1 MLSIFLTFSVWLNYQ
16 VFYSSIIF
24 FFIFFFVSIFFEFRS
39 VVFLIR
45 FLHMMVIF
53 FLFNFIF
60 SLYEHIPLLEGVGD
74 FIKNYNVGIQLTID
88 FFTKFAYLF
97 FSFFFIFFLVA
108 CFDYFFLQENARIEF
123 IILTFFIYLAG
134 IFLVSSKELIEIF
147 ILLECIT
154 FCAYV
159 LVSFERKNK
168 SSSISGIRYLII
180 GSIPSSFLILAFC
193 FLYYDLGSLIR
204 ENIELNLNSFFF
216 TENLSNFFIENLL
229 YEDWKNQLP
238 VISLDEI
245 SIENCW
251 EKFNWISSKEIKN
264 IIFNKDLN
272 TLESYNAV
280 DKNFNFFNIF
290 NDSFVLK
297 ISEKPLFFDSEFTD
311 KQASL
316 KILNNFRQ
324 NVTSSHV
331 PLHEILG
338 EVTEEQS
345 TLFNKDNFQNIEIK
359 AFINIIPAN
368 SLTFSENVGESVEFI
383 TIPIPVEIEEDSN
396 IFQKYVSLISSLYQH
411 ENMQEYQIDS
421 NLKIRKPSRFELN
434 NFITETLSISKS
446 EKSQNDFI
454 NNEEII
460 YNEILI
466 FLENENNDI
475 SEESLKDDKIED
487 ISSYIEEHDKMMV
500 YLEYV
505 ENEKQREDVS
515 SNMFEVGEYF
525 LFNGV
530 EEDLNEKVNNGFNN
544 FVNSSF
550 NFYFFYDN
558 INLLIQLSIIL
569 ILINFLFK
577 VTGAPFHVWAPTIY
591 HGTSNS
597 IVFFLTSF
605 IKIIMFVFFILIFSS
620 TFYTMKY
627 IWGLVILISS
637 ILSFISGMLGAFSE
651 KYLKKFII
659 YSSIGH
665 VGFLLMGLPFFILE
679 GSSVTINYLIV
690 YTLSSIILWYSILL
704 IKERLRFL
712 TDLRYLIWGDFFLRL
727 IISLNIFSLS
737 GIPPLAGFFVK
748 FDIFYHIISSSNF
761 IFVAFVFFMTV
772 INFFYYLRLVKIIHF
787 ENYSYEKKYLKYD
800 SVKLFFI
807 SFFIHILLLLPFMFD
822 ATIFNLIF
830 QNLNSIF

>member
-16 VFYSSIIF
+16 VFYSSIVF

-45 FLHMMVIF
+45 FLHIMVIF

-60 SLYEHIPLLEGVGD
+60 SLYEHIPLLGELD
-74 FIKNYNVGIQLTID
+74 NFIKNYNVGIQLTID
-88 FFTKFAYLF
+88 FFTKFSYLF

-108 CFDYFFLQENARIEF
+108 CFDYFFLQENARIEY

-204 ENIELNLNSFFF
+204 ENIELNLNSFFLI
-216 TENLSNFFIENLL
+216 ENVSNFFIEDLL
-229 YEDWKNQLP
+229 YESFINEIP
-238 VISLDEI
+238 IISLDTF
-245 SIENCW
+245 SIEDCLEN
-251 EKFNWISSKEIKN
+251 FNWISSEEIKH
-264 IIFNKDLN
+264 IIFNKEFN
-272 TLESYNAV
+272 KIESYNNIEEH
-280 DKNFNFFNIF
+280 KNFNFFNIF
-290 NDSFVLK
+290 NEPFVLK
-297 ISEKPLFFDSEFTD
+297 ISEKPLILDSEFTD
-311 KQASL
+311 RQSSL
-316 KILNNFRQ
+316 KLVENFRH
-324 NVTSSHV
+324 NVNSSHI
-331 PLHEILG
+331 PLHE
-338 EVTEEQS
+338 
-345 TLFNKDNFQNIEIK
+345 TLEDINFEKNVINQNDNFESSDIK
-359 AFINIIPAN
+359 GFINILPAN
-368 SLTFSENVGESVEFI
+368 SMTFSNNVGQNIEFI
-383 TIPIPVEIEEDSN
+383 TIPIPAEIEKDSN
-396 IFQKYVSLISSLYQH
+396 VYQNYISLITSLYEQ
-411 ENMQEYQIDS
+411 ENMQEYQINED
-421 NLKIRKPSRFELN
+421 LKIKGPSQYRLN
-434 NFITETLSISKS
+434 DFIIETLSISEQEYIQDS
-446 EKSQNDFI
+446 LID
-454 NNEEII
+454 NEVL
-460 YNEILI
+460 NLI
-466 FLENENNDI
+466 ENLNNDI
-475 SEESLKDDKIED
+475 LENSLQEKENED
-487 ISSYIEEHDKMMV
+487 ISSYIEQHDNMMYLLEKEH
-500 YLEYV
+500 EGAG
-505 ENEKQREDVS
+505 
-515 SNMFEVGEYF
+515 MFEIDESF
-525 LFNGV
+525 LFNEI
-530 EEDLNEKVNNGFNN
+530 EEVSNKNIENDFDN

-558 INLLIQLSIIL
+558 VNLLIQLSIIL

-591 HGTSNS
+591 HGTSSS

-605 IKIIMFVFFILIFSS
+605 IKIIMFIFFILIFST

-637 ILSFISGMLGAFSE
+637 ILSFLSGMLGAFSE

-690 YTLSSIILWYSILL
+690 YILSSIILWYSILL

-800 SVKLFFI
+800 STKLFFI